1 MCIVR
6 QSSQEY
12 GSGQQ
17 EDFANMEFLYEFEK
31 RLLQQMVPQ
40 KESERSAWQ
49 SLWTVRATRPT
60 GSQDRD
66 KTITA

>member
-1 MCIVR
+1 MAA
-6 QSSQEY
+6 
-12 GSGQQ
+12 GNKKP

-31 RLLQQMVPQ
+31 RHLQQMVPH
-40 KESERSAWQ
+40 KESEQ
-49 SLWTVRATRPT
+49 KSLAIPVDCARQPP